1 MKQMMHGLKREEIS
15 HKGGS
20 LIVLVDVLPCGIRVQ
35 RENANWTH
43 NEDPTNTYRIRGG
56 TVWVSNRELEK
67 RTDGMSKYMQCVDLF
82 GALRQCIHIDARY
95 AVPTKDRPTPEPGTD
110 SADLADRIETGRG
123 IALSALERK
132 KLDSLEQKAVDTIQM
147 MQADALKARRN
158 EHMLSVATY
167 YERALQAFTA
177 DSLGRPNPAV
187 AAMLTGAG
195 IGEAIA
201 RSRQVE
207 KIDDRI
213 STRQQVLHSLIEKDI
228 GVFADLWEDIKE
240 PKGTNLEGAI
250 RRSLRCVRQA
260 ASEHAT
266 ESVRK
271 EGSKAIAEIRSQ
283 LHVHQE
289 RLKGVHAAPF
299 RRNAS
304 HALEDIR
311 KAIALCD
318 GEHHAQ
324 LADQISLMRR
334 GVQWV
339 FALKE
344 IHDSLLTPLSIQ
356 IEMYRLRCR
365 HKNRQGIRNKFRIA
379 FKDYL
384 VQFSDHFEWVTKRL
398 TVFEERLKR
407 CDDEKFAKLVKKE
420 VVDALKE
427 ARGAIAEHDWLAVER
442 KLETIGHIL

>member
-1 MKQMMHGLKREEIS
+1 MTRGLQRMDVS

-20 LIVLVDVLPCGIRVQ
+20 LTALMDVLPSGIRIQ

-43 NEDPTNTYRIRGG
+43 GEDPTNTYRIRGG
-56 TVWVSNRELEK
+56 TVWVRNLELEK
-67 RTDGMSKYMQCVDLF
+67 RTEGGSKYMRCVDLF
-82 GALRQCIHIDARY
+82 GALRQCIHIDAQY
-95 AVPTKDRPTPEPGTD
+95 AVPTQDRPTPEPGTD

-132 KLDSLEQKAVDTIQM
+132 KLDPLEQKAVDTIQM
-147 MQADALKARRN
+147 MQADALKTRRN
-158 EHMLSVATY
+158 EHMLSVASY
-167 YERALQAFTA
+167 YERALNAFTA

-201 RSRQVE
+201 RSRQIE

-213 STRQQVLHSLIEKDI
+213 STRLEVLHTLIENDMS
-228 GVFADLWEDIKE
+228 VFQELWDDVKE
-240 PKGTNLEGAI
+240 PKDLGHEGPI
-250 RRSLRCVRQA
+250 RRSLRRVRQA

-271 EGSKAIAEIRSQ
+271 EGAKALNEIRTR
-283 LHVHQE
+283 LRAHQE
-289 RLKGVHAAPF
+289 RLQHIHAAPF
-299 RRNAS
+299 RRNAF
-304 HALEDIR
+304 HTLEDLHE
-311 KAIALCD
+311 AIALCD
-318 GEHHAQ
+318 GEHHAR
-324 LADQISLMRR
+324 LAEQISLMRR
-334 GVQWV
+334 GIQWV

-344 IHDSLLTPLSIQ
+344 MHDSLLTPLSIQ

-365 HKNRQGIRNKFRIA
+365 HKNQQGVRTKFRIA

-384 VQFSDHFEWVTKRL
+384 VQFSDHFSWVAKRL
-398 TVFEERLKR
+398 TIFQDRLGR
-407 CDDEKFAKLVKKE
+407 CDDDKFAKLVKKD

-427 ARGAIAEHDWLAVER
+427 AHDAIAEHDWLAVER